1 MILVLFEVT
10 FLENAK
16 EQYQHIAAHLKQEL
30 EKADGFIANER
41 FQSLNDPGKLLSLS
55 VWRDEKAVET
65 WRNQLEHR
73 QGQTQGRASLFKDY
87 RIRIAQVLRDY
98 TLDNRQETPLD
109 SIQYHNKTNTTL

>member
-10 FLENAK
+10 FHDNTK
-16 EQYQHIAAHLKQEL
+16 EQYQAIATRLKQEL

-55 VWRDEKAVET
+55 VWRDEKAVEA

-73 QGQTQGRASLFKDY
+73 QGQTQGRAALFKDY
-87 RIRIAQVLRDY
+87 RIRVAQVLRDY
-98 TLDNRQETPLD
+98 TLNGRQHPPPD
-109 SIQYHNKTNTTL
+109 SLQHHTTS